1 MATDNDRL
9 LDALTELEA
18 VGVGDLTTQPNT
30 GESWASNTIT
40 IVDNT
45 AADPNDPNFQPCG
58 TSAGDLLING
68 DGTLQINN
76 GDGFYDS
83 FSGIGQGQ
91 ATIQIGAMTLMAS
104 ENGDVEIVIDADGLR
119 EEYHINADKVRN
131 FLRSIADVVVEGKET

>member
-18 VGVGDLTTQPNT
+18 VGVGDLTAQPNNGVWT
-30 GESWASNTIT
+30 S
-40 IVDNT
+40 DNT
-45 AADPNDPNFQPCG
+45 VTIGDPNCLPNG
-58 TSAGDLLING
+58 TSAGDLFIGGNG
-68 DGTLQINN
+68 DILVSDGTGMGEWTIAGGN
-76 GDGFYDS
+76 
-83 FSGIGQGQ
+83 Q
-91 ATIQIGAMTLMAS
+91 ATVQIGALTLMAG